1 VDTGFD
7 CSGCNLVFYLFFKR
21 QDYGPGGHYSG
32 VFGKMNKRG
41 DEHWGTISTLVLI
54 FIAMIVIFFVY
65 SDSFAEVKE
74 GFVKIAD
81 TEAIK
86 KAYSKTIGE
95 ESTLTEEEKKIID
108 EFNLFFR
115 NNFAVIDDDCI
126 KEINF
131 NAIKEKGFGVR
142 VRDGDI
148 FAEKKGK
155 ARVYP
160 LSVSSRLA
168 FLNLDGGADGFFIDE
183 EFENVNDRYELGD
196 VVYVKDRKINFL
208 DRATAAEFSGEL
220 SDVTQKKLCG
230 TERGERL
237 SIANIEFEDVKGI
250 NPEEARDIIAYLN
263 DDFSYLGEDYQIHEM
278 IKYLLDLGGLYKDG
292 QLEKEN
298 ERKHLFLINSM
309 GKHVEEY
316 FGEEYRGRFSING
329 CWNVIA
335 SIEGL
340 STVYGYGLAPDLL
353 YRSAM
358 ITLSDGSAIRIIM
371 LVKGEC
377 LPASKTTSLEY
388 F

>member
-1 VDTGFD
+1 MSVGIGTVVFLVSLGYGLQYILIGNLITSEDSLMTLEAAYPSEAGKGIDLEKMEEIKTNEEVDA
-7 CSGCNLVFYLFFKR
+7 
-21 QDYGPGGHYSG
+21 
-32 VFGKMNKRG
+32 
-41 DEHWGTISTLVLI
+41 ISPVT
-54 FIAMIVIFFVY
+54 
-65 SDSFAEVKE
+65 
-74 GFVKIAD
+74 
-81 TEAIK
+81 
-86 KAYSKTIGE
+86 
-95 ESTLTEEEKKIID
+95 
-108 EFNLFFR
+108 
-115 NNFAVIDDDCI
+115 
-126 KEINF
+126 
-131 NAIKEKGFGVR
+131 
-142 VRDGDI
+142 
-148 FAEKKGK
+148 
-155 ARVYP
+155 
-160 LSVSSRLA
+160 
-168 FLNLDGGADGFFIDE
+168 
-183 EFENVNDRYELGD
+183 
-196 VVYVKDRKINFL
+196 
-208 DRATAAEFSGEL
+208 EFSGEL